1 LGDVLFAL
9 VNVARHLNVD
19 PELEL
24 RRASGRFV
32 ERVERAEQLAAE
44 HDETWAELDLE
55 RQDRWYDLAKEE
67 EQR

>member
-1 LGDVLFAL
+1 VLFAL
-9 VNVARHLNVD
+9 VNVTRRLNVD

-44 HDETWAELDLE
+44 AGERFADLE
-55 RQDRWYDLAKEE
+55 LEAQDRYYELAK
-67 EQR
+67 QAL